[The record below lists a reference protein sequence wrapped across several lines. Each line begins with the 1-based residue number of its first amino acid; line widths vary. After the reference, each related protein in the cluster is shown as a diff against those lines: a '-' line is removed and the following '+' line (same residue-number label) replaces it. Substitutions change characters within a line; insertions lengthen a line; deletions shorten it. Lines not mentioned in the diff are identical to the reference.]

1 MGNIIWATIGAILT
15 LSVYSFL
22 YKDNPFYKF
31 AEHLVVGVSAGYYL
45 VIYYYNYIDPN
56 VISPVFGL
64 NLGGESIR
72 LGGSQWWIALVPG
85 ILGLLLY
92 ARFFPKF
99 AWVGRWPL
107 GIYVGGYAGLGIS
120 PVMQARVIDQL
131 AANSLPLAGAPDPYA
146 AMTNVSLGVVV
157 FAVVTYLFI
166 AKANLGAKNRG
177 ARFGVIV
184 LAAVIGYAGYIVL
197 SLLSRSGVVSLTN
210 VLVVLGLLGT
220 LAYFFFSMRH
230 RGVLGVLSRVGIVFL
245 MVGFGASFGY
255 TVMSRVSLLI
265 GRVDFI
271 INGWIPLLGQFFGG
285 GSGV

>member
-1 MGNIIWATIGAILT
+1 MGTIIWTTVGAILT

-45 VIYYYNYIDPN
+45 VIYYYNFIDPN
-56 VISPVFGL
+56 VVSPVFGL
-64 NLGGESIR
+64 SLGGESIR
-72 LGGSQWWIALVPG
+72 LGGVSWWMALIPG

-120 PVMQARVIDQL
+120 QVMQARVIDQL
-131 AANSLPLAGAPDPYA
+131 AANSLPLAGVEDQFAG
-146 AMTNVSLGVVV
+146 MTNVALGVVI
-157 FAVVTYLFI
+157 FAVVTYLLLV
-166 AKANLGAKNRG
+166 KRNLGAKSWP
-177 ARFGVIV
+177 AKTGVIAVSAV
-184 LAAVIGYAGYIVL
+184 LGLVGWFVL
-197 SLLSRSGVVSLTN
+197 SLISNAGVVSLTN
-210 VLVVLGLLGT
+210 ILLVLGLLGT

-230 RGVLGVLSRVGIVFL
+230 VGALGGLARVGIVFL

-265 GRVDFI
+265 GRVSF
-271 INGWIPLLGQFFGG
+271 LLHDWLHLID
-285 GSGV
+285 

>member
-1 MGNIIWATIGAILT
+1 MGNFIWATIGAILT

-56 VISPVFGL
+56 VVSPVFGL

-72 LGGSQWWIALVPG
+72 LGGGEWWLALVPG

-131 AANSLPLAGAPDPYA
+131 AANSLPLAGAADPFA
-146 AMTNVSLGVVV
+146 TITNISLGVVV
-157 FAVVTYLFI
+157 FAVMSYLFVV
-166 AKANLGAKNRG
+166 KVNMG
-177 ARFGVIV
+177 ARNKGARIGVFV
-184 LAAVIGYAGYIVL
+184 LAAAIGYAGYIVL
-197 SLLSRSGVVSLTN
+197 SLLSRSGVVSMTN
-210 VLVVLGLLGT
+210 IMIVLGLLGT

-230 RGVLGVLSRVGIVFL
+230 RGVLGVLSRIGIVFL

-271 INGWIPLLGQFFGG
+271 INGWIPMFGQLFGG
-285 GSGV
+285 

>member
-1 MGNIIWATIGAILT
+1 MGTIIWTTIGAFLT
-15 LSVYSFL
+15 LAVYSFL

-45 VIYYYNYIDPN
+45 VIYYYNFIDPN
-56 VISPVFGL
+56 VVSPVFGL
-64 NLGGESIR
+64 NLGGEHIR
-72 LGGSQWWIALVPG
+72 FAGSEWWMALIPG

-120 PVMQARVIDQL
+120 QVMQARVIDQL
-131 AANSLPLAGAPDPYA
+131 AANSLPLAGAPDP
-146 AMTNVSLGVVV
+146 
-157 FAVVTYLFI
+157 FAVMTDIALGIMIFAVMVYLLLVRR
-166 AKANLGAKNRG
+166 NLIVRGWPVRIGAILIS
-177 ARFGVIV
+177 AAIGV
-184 LAAVIGYAGYIVL
+184 AGWAVL
-197 SLLSRSGVVSLTN
+197 SAVSRAGVLSLTN
-210 VLVVLGLLGT
+210 VLLVFGLLGT

-230 RGVLGVLSRVGIVFL
+230 VGVLGGLARVGIVFL

-265 GRVDFI
+265 GRVSF
-271 INGWIPLLGQFFGG
+271 LLHDWLHLIG
-285 GSGV
+285 